1 MAGWAMGT
9 VHRSGGR
16 AADARRLGTY
26 AAVVLALQIVILA
39 VWAFRY
45 YGLHDRASPM
55 VGSDFAVFWTAA
67 RVAIEHGA
75 AAIFSPRVMQPIEA
89 ALRPLADFTP
99 WPYPPTFLLVIIPF
113 GLVPFV
119 AALVMFGVLQIACY
133 TAVLARL
140 VRPLDGQLRIAIAAF
155 PGLIGAALPMQNA
168 FLTVAAAAAALM
180 LLESSPVVAGA
191 CIAVL
196 VVKPQFG
203 ILFPLALVCGRHWKA
218 LISAGVFSAGIVAVS
233 VAAFGVRAWA
243 AFFAFMPEFHRN
255 VVEYGDT
262 FRRGMPSTMS
272 LARAA
277 GLPVGS
283 AYVVHVVVAILAAAA
298 VACVWMRRAR
308 FELRAAAVAAG
319 TLLVQPYYM
328 YYDLL
333 WLVLPIAYLM
343 LDARH
348 VRLRRSEV
356 VVVVLAWVAPA
367 QAFIATIT
375 GTGWPVASVILI
387 AVLAMIVRRSGAPA
401 RLAA

>member
-1 MAGWAMGT
+1 MGT

-26 AAVVLALQIVILA
+26 AAAILALQIVILA
-39 VWAFRY
+39 VWVLRY
-45 YGLHDRASPM
+45 YGWHDRASPM

-75 AAIFSPRVMQPIEA
+75 AAIFSPRLMQPIEA

-99 WPYPPTFLLVIIPF
+99 WPYPPTFLLVVIPF
-113 GLVPFV
+113 GLIPFA
-119 AALVMFGVLQIACY
+119 AALEMFGVLQIACY
-133 TAVLARL
+133 AAVMARL
-140 VRPLDGQLRIAIAAF
+140 VRPLDGQSRIAIASF
-155 PGLIGAALPMQNA
+155 PGLIGAALTMQNS
-168 FLTVAAAAAALM
+168 FMTVAAAAAALM

-196 VVKPQFG
+196 AVKPQFG
-203 ILFPLALVCGRHWKA
+203 ILFPLALVCGRYWKA
-218 LISAGVFSAGIVAVS
+218 LISAAAFSAGIVVVS
-233 VAAFGVRAWA
+233 VAAFGVRAWT

-277 GLPVGS
+277 GLPVGP
-283 AYVVHVVVAILAAAA
+283 AYGVHAVVAILAVAA
-298 VACVWMRRAR
+298 VASVWMRRSR
-308 FELRAAAVAAG
+308 FELRAAALAAG

-333 WLVLPIAYLM
+333 WLVLPIACLM
-343 LDARH
+343 LDARN

-356 VVVVLAWVAPA
+356 VVVVLAWAAPA
-367 QAFIATIT
+367 QAFIAVIT
-375 GTGWPVASVILI
+375 GVGWPVASVILI
-387 AVLAMIVRRSGAPA
+387 ALLATIVRRSGAPEA
-401 RLAA
+401 VAV